1 MYVAPAITETDMP
14 RNLDLTALRSF
25 VTVADS
31 GGVTRAALQLNLT
44 QSAVSM
50 QLKRLEESVGQ
61 PLLDRSGRGVALTP
75 QGEQLAGFA
84 RRMLALNDEA
94 WGHLTNQAYEGEI
107 ALGVPHDI
115 IYPHIPKA
123 LHRFAC
129 EFPRVQVKLHSSFTA
144 ELKLQM
150 TRGEMDVI
158 LTTEAGVDTGGMVL
172 DRQPLTWIGAQ
183 GGVVWRTRPVRFAS
197 VSRCIFKR
205 PAIDALE
212 RAGLP
217 WALTVDAQSFSAVDA
232 SVSADLAVCVQL
244 ESAVPRLCEVIRHNG
259 ALPALPDYL
268 VNMYVTDGPRAALAE
283 RLAEMIRESY
293 GRGEQKIAAE

>member
-1 MYVAPAITETDMP
+1 MP

-84 RRMLALNDEA
+84 RRMLALHDEA

-129 EFPRVQVKLHSSFTA
+129 EFPRVQVKLHSSFTS

-183 GGVVWRTRPVRFAS
+183 GGAVWRTRPVRFAS

-268 VNMYVTDGPRAALAE
+268 VNMYVTDGPGA
-283 RLAEMIRESY
+283 RLAVRLAGMVR
-293 GRGEQKIAAE
+293 QA

>member
-50 QLKRLEESVGQ
+50 QLKRLEDSVGQ

>member
-1 MYVAPAITETDMP
+1 MP

-50 QLKRLEESVGQ
+50 QLKRLEDSVGQ

-129 EFPRVQVKLHSSFTA
+129 EFPRVQVKLHSSFTS

-172 DRQPLTWIGAQ
+172 DRQPLSWIGAQ

-259 ALPALPDYL
+259 ALPDLPDYL

-293 GRGEQKIAAE
+293 GRSEQKIAAE